1 MSLGNKVLV
10 GYDNTIISKT
20 LNISSVEQPMSKM
33 AEKAIELLLDKV
45 LKNIDIDEIHNVGL
59 EPKLIKR

>member
-45 LKNIDIDEIHNVGL
+45 LKNIDIGEIHNVGL